1 MKDVKLSGGNNE
13 EDQRGQQWG
22 WRDDS
27 IGTQWMALSGDLGSI
42 PSTHMIPHNCLT
54 PVPGDMMPSSDL
66 PGTNY
71 KHGGWNTCRQNQT
84 LNWS

>member
-42 PSTHMIPHNCLT
+42 PSTHMI
-54 PVPGDMMPSSDL
+54 
-66 PGTNY
+66 
-71 KHGGWNTCRQNQT
+71 
-84 LNWS
+84 